1 VPPRI
6 KATTLESQLIH
17 LIQELSGRTLR
28 VSEFASI
35 GQTNQSIWV
44 GFAGIGVSF

>member
-28 VSEFASI
+28 PPDMIRTKE
-35 GQTNQSIWV
+35 TLT
-44 GFAGIGVSF
+44 

>member
-28 VSEFASI
+28 TMAP
-35 GQTNQSIWV
+35 
-44 GFAGIGVSF
+44 